1 MLLVHERA
9 GKKKGEELIIP
20 ASNFIICDSAS
31 LPPSIVTSIA
41 PSPQGSASVSPISHS
56 NSHSPAIYKLSL
68 SVLPDFDPEVE
79 EDGSFSCASVLCV
92 PARKRTHPAGGATF
106 SSTTSLVKLHQAS
119 LQASSQLKAVMSAEK
134 FKLGFDTT
142 LAMPLSRKRTAA
154 TAAAIA
160 PSTICFTYS
169 EITMASF
176 RAILA
181 TLTSSGQDE
190 FYRLG
195 EQSTFLDIGHGLGA
209 CVYTTALDIGCT
221 ARGIEYAQNKFELSK

>member
-1 MLLVHERA
+1 VLLVHERA
-9 GKKKGEELIIP
+9 GKKGEELIIP

-31 LPPSIVTSIA
+31 LPPSIVTSVA
-41 PSPQGSASVSPISHS
+41 PSAYGSASVSPTFHS
-56 NSHSPAIYKLSL
+56 NSNSPAIHKLSL

-79 EDGSFSCASVLCV
+79 EAESFSCASVLCV

-106 SSTTSLVKLHQAS
+106 SSTASLVKLHQAS

-142 LAMPLSRKRTAA
+142 LSMLLSRKRTAA

-160 PSTICFTYS
+160 PPTICFTYS

-176 RAILA
+176 RTILA
-181 TLTSSGQDE
+181 TLTSSG
-190 FYRLG
+190 
-195 EQSTFLDIGHGLGA
+195 
-209 CVYTTALDIGCT
+209 
-221 ARGIEYAQNKFELSK
+221 